1 MKKGTRLWGL
11 FALFLLVFC
20 SSCKDDE
27 TNDDPLCTLKVQAQ
41 RNEISGDGG
50 DVVFDV
56 TSNGAWSY
64 TIDQQEQWLTEKS
77 KSAERLTLTAA
88 VGSDAERKATVTFTS
103 EADSKLKE
111 TITIT
116 QHPREALP
124 QPLVPEAD
132 LLDVV
137 FRNDGTAEDI
147 SRSGIPVETLSGMA
161 MMTYYND
168 AYRRFVSHF
177 HHTPGTTVNEG
188 FYKADYAA
196 DQQFINGLADGH
208 SLEVLFKTDVKS
220 DGSAEWKMFS
230 AMSSGGTGFLISKA
244 DKGTE
249 LTFLP
254 NVSTTGKSNWI
265 WTKSGINPEAG
276 RYYHVVGVWNKQEE
290 KSYIYVDGELKGTM
304 PAPGNF
310 VHPSKTTSYWFGV
323 GVDAS
328 PASGQNAW
336 KGDVAIARVYDAPLT
351 AENVEVLWN
360 LVKRQQ
366 RPDPIEISDLLF
378 LSGCEVG
385 AGYRY
390 TIYGKGFAAGDKIR
404 FEPVD
409 NAKAEAMI
417 FDASVTAESA
427 TIVIPDT
434 FVTDRYRMFLLRGAA
449 EYPLGFT
456 QLTFTDNPLILAK
469 PRAIAHRGYHTAGA
483 PENSVA
489 ALAAAQAL
497 EIYGS
502 EFDVWVTA
510 DGRIVINHDKTFPG
524 DSHVIENSTY
534 DQLKNIKLS
543 NGENIPT
550 LEDYL
555 TQAAK
560 SDKTKLIC
568 EIKRHSSAANNQRAA
583 DAVVAAVKAAGLT
596 DRVEYIAF
604 DLATCKRIAAA
615 LPDAMVQYLN
625 GDIAPAALRADGIRG
640 IDYTFSTISVR
651 PDWIREAHDN
661 GMVVNTWTV
670 NAEQDMMSCIAL
682 GMDFITTNYPQTLKE
697 LLTKT
702 FVAPN

>member
-116 QHPREALP
+116 QQPREDLP

-378 LSGCEVG
+378 LSGCEVS

-434 FVTDRYRMFLLRGAA
+434 FVTDRYRLFLLRG
-449 EYPLGFT
+449 
-456 QLTFTDNPLILAK
+456 
-469 PRAIAHRGYHTAGA
+469 
-483 PENSVA
+483 
-489 ALAAAQAL
+489 
-497 EIYGS
+497 
-502 EFDVWVTA
+502 
-510 DGRIVINHDKTFPG
+510 
-524 DSHVIENSTY
+524 HVIENSTY

-702 FVAPN
+702 FVTPN

>member
-1 MKKGTRLWGL
+1 
-11 FALFLLVFC
+11 
-20 SSCKDDE
+20 
-27 TNDDPLCTLKVQAQ
+27 
-41 RNEISGDGG
+41 
-50 DVVFDV
+50 
-56 TSNGAWSY
+56 
-64 TIDQQEQWLTEKS
+64 
-77 KSAERLTLTAA
+77 
-88 VGSDAERKATVTFTS
+88 
-103 EADSKLKE
+103 
-111 TITIT
+111 
-116 QHPREALP
+116 
-124 QPLVPEAD
+124 
-132 LLDVV
+132 
-137 FRNDGTAEDI
+137 
-147 SRSGIPVETLSGMA
+147 MA

-434 FVTDRYRMFLLRGAA
+434 FVTDRYRLFLLRGAA

-543 NGENIPT
+543 NG
-550 LEDYL
+550 
-555 TQAAK
+555 
-560 SDKTKLIC
+560 
-568 EIKRHSSAANNQRAA
+568 
-583 DAVVAAVKAAGLT
+583 
-596 DRVEYIAF
+596 
-604 DLATCKRIAAA
+604 
-615 LPDAMVQYLN
+615 
-625 GDIAPAALRADGIRG
+625 DIAPAALRADGIRG

-702 FVAPN
+702 FVVPN

>member
-1 MKKGTRLWGL
+1 MKKSILLIRLL
-11 FALFLLVFC
+11 AVLSLIVF

-27 TNDDPLCTLKVQAQ
+27 TNDDPIYDLKVKAQ
-41 RNEISGDGG
+41 KTEIPGDGG
-50 DVVFDV
+50 EAIFDV

-64 TIDQQEQWLTEKS
+64 VIDQQEQWLTEKS
-77 KSAERLTLTAA
+77 KTDKQLTLKASPA
-88 VGSDAERKATVTFTS
+88 GNSERKAVVTFTS
-103 EADSKLKE
+103 TADSKLKE
-111 TITIT
+111 SITIT
-116 QHPREALP
+116 QKPKTEEP
-124 QPLVPEAD
+124 QPLIPQAD

-137 FRNDGTAEDI
+137 FKNDGTAEDI
-147 SRSGIPVETLSGMA
+147 SAAKTPVQALSGTA

-168 AYRRFVSHF
+168 IYSRYVAHF
-177 HHTPGTTVNEG
+177 NHTPGTTVNEG

-196 DQQFINGLADGH
+196 NQRFIDGLADGH
-208 SLEVLFKTDVKS
+208 TLEVLFSVDQKS
-220 DGSAEWKMFS
+220 TGAAEWKMFS

-276 RYYHVVGVWNKQEE
+276 RYYHAVGVYNKQEE

-304 PAPGNF
+304 DARGNF
-310 VHPSKTTSYWFGV
+310 VHPTKTTSYWFGV

-328 PASGQNAW
+328 PTSGQNAW
-336 KGDVAIARVYDAPLT
+336 KGDVAIARVYDTPLT
-351 AENVEVLWN
+351 AEGVKALWDA
-360 LVKRQQ
+360 VKRTQN
-366 RPDPIEISDLLF
+366 PNPINISGLLF

-385 AGYRY
+385 PNYRY
-390 TIYGKGFAAGDKIR
+390 TLYGKGFAAGDKIR
-404 FEPVD
+404 FESLD
-409 NAKAEAMI
+409 NAKAEALI
-417 FDASVTAESA
+417 FDAAVTAESA
-427 TIVIPDT
+427 TIVIPSS
-434 FVTDRYRMFLLRGAA
+434 FATDRYRMILQRGDTR
-449 EYPLGFT
+449 YPLGIT
-456 QLTFTDNPLILAK
+456 QLTFSATPVTLPK
-469 PRAIAHRGYHTAGA
+469 PRVIAHRGYHTNGA

-502 EFDVWVTA
+502 EFDVWITA
-510 DGRIVINHDKTFPG
+510 DGRIVINHDKTVAG

-534 DQLKNIKLS
+534 DQIKNLTLA
-543 NGENIPT
+543 NGEKLPT
-550 LEDYL
+550 LEDFL

-560 SDKTKLIC
+560 STKTKLIC

-604 DLATCKRIAAA
+604 DYATCKRIVAA

-625 GDIAPAALRADGIRG
+625 GDLAPATVYEDGIRG
-640 IDYTFSTISVR
+640 IDYTYSVISAR
-651 PDWIREAHDN
+651 PEWIREAHDK

-682 GMDFITTNYPQTLKE
+682 GMDFITTNNPDTLKE

-702 FVAPN
+702 FVSPN

>member
-116 QHPREALP
+116 QQPREDLP

-265 WTKSGINPEAG
+265 WTKSGITPKRDA
-276 RYYHVVGVWNKQEE
+276 
-290 KSYIYVDGELKGTM
+290 T
-304 PAPGNF
+304 
-310 VHPSKTTSYWFGV
+310 TTSSGYGTNRKRKATSTST
-323 GVDAS
+323 AS
-328 PASGQNAW
+328 
-336 KGDVAIARVYDAPLT
+336 
-351 AENVEVLWN
+351 
-360 LVKRQQ
+360 
-366 RPDPIEISDLLF
+366 
-378 LSGCEVG
+378 
-385 AGYRY
+385 
-390 TIYGKGFAAGDKIR
+390 
-404 FEPVD
+404 
-409 NAKAEAMI
+409 
-417 FDASVTAESA
+417 
-427 TIVIPDT
+427 
-434 FVTDRYRMFLLRGAA
+434 
-449 EYPLGFT
+449 
-456 QLTFTDNPLILAK
+456 
-469 PRAIAHRGYHTAGA
+469 
-483 PENSVA
+483 
-489 ALAAAQAL
+489 
-497 EIYGS
+497 
-502 EFDVWVTA
+502 
-510 DGRIVINHDKTFPG
+510 
-524 DSHVIENSTY
+524 
-534 DQLKNIKLS
+534 
-543 NGENIPT
+543 
-550 LEDYL
+550 
-555 TQAAK
+555 
-560 SDKTKLIC
+560 
-568 EIKRHSSAANNQRAA
+568 
-583 DAVVAAVKAAGLT
+583 
-596 DRVEYIAF
+596 
-604 DLATCKRIAAA
+604 
-615 LPDAMVQYLN
+615 
-625 GDIAPAALRADGIRG
+625 
-640 IDYTFSTISVR
+640 
-651 PDWIREAHDN
+651 
-661 GMVVNTWTV
+661 
-670 NAEQDMMSCIAL
+670 
-682 GMDFITTNYPQTLKE
+682 
-697 LLTKT
+697 
-702 FVAPN
+702 